1 MNGNHRGHNDCSGK
15 ITGVGV
21 LTTVL
26 ISRTDGIL
34 LRVFFYSFFFRS
46 VFNEIGL
53 CFSSY
58 RGIYSLSIGRA
69 QRDEKCR
76 LIFFAMPTVYYVF
89 LTSYSTFLQRDTAL
103 RTVYYFFVFNFNSSL
118 ALSLC
123 VYKLYMQRTR
133 ISPANICKHFYS
145 PPLFLHPN
153 ACAAFIQIHSN

>member
-1 MNGNHRGHNDCSGK
+1 MELRCVWIKTSSLFGGSGSGDDQLLSRPRIRCEMNGNHRGHNDCSGK

-34 LRVFFYSFFFRS
+34 LRVFFFHFFRS

-89 LTSYSTFLQRDTAL
+89 LTSYSTLLQRDTAL
-103 RTVYYFFVFNFNSSL
+103 RTVYSFLLFKFQF
-118 ALSLC
+118 
-123 VYKLYMQRTR
+123 
-133 ISPANICKHFYS
+133 ISRSVSVCI
-145 PPLFLHPN
+145 
-153 ACAAFIQIHSN
+153 